1 MYERKYII
9 EEIIYDLNLIKL
21 NIKSFS
27 KLNLYDLNIY
37 SEDFF
42 CKLLNIINNLNLKNL
57 NIKDK
62 NTVAIDLGDREQ
74 GKCYQ
79 ITSSNENSKIKNT
92 IQKFEEYNLYNQY
105 KELFI
110 LILNDKKNYRTPFQ
124 TNGKYQFQNNNIL
137 DFNDLIEIIKS
148 LNSEKILN
156 IYEFIKNNI
165 RFFKSLGLKN
175 NENETIRD
183 CNNILLNIKEDAIEK
198 YNIPIESVK
207 KVLDDFTSRTY
218 CNYEISQEDLKL
230 IYNAT
235 LLFQSITEDKLE
247 ELSHFITIYC
257 DEIKYAVWKFDYYYI
272 RKDRLEIDRY
282 LFENITRI
290 LKNLHTILKSEINL
304 SFSHGNGNY
313 REILGGA
320 YILASISNEKTNDH
334 KIVFLD
340 SSRDT
345 NHGYKFSLGGISEK
359 VENLKQIT
367 FNNEKYIL
375 ANSKKN
381 IYLWN
386 INQSNSNPININQN
400 GYIISDFEV
409 FEKNKT
415 LHIIAI
421 TECNNILIWK
431 VIEHIVLNISIL
443 QLENN
448 AYVIV
453 NRKGRNK
460 LINNCRYSKSIYKY
474 NIETNA
480 IDEKYTIPKEYHKI
494 ASLAIHPTKSQITFS
509 FCIPDTSDPF
519 ELKYRVFEFENIA
532 VFDLIKEKEI
542 FREHEEG
549 HYLHKIEYIDKKE
562 NTYLIVYD
570 PDGCGHNLQPL
581 IKKWK
586 ENSNRY
592 ILDYI
597 YDSYPI
603 EKNDLLNNL
612 KLVGNQIFFYKCT
625 VDEEYNKINEIMK
638 ISNNKEKSFYKLNEG
653 YVVND
658 LVELNLE

>member
-1 MYERKYII
+1 MYERKDII

-27 KLNLYDLNIY
+27 KLNLYDLNKY

-42 CKLLNIINNLNLKNL
+42 CKLLNIINDLHLKNL
-57 NIKDK
+57 NIKDR
-62 NTVAIDLGDREQ
+62 NIVAIDLGDLEQ
-74 GKCYQ
+74 GICYQ
-79 ITSSNENSKIKNT
+79 ITSTSENTKIKNT
-92 IQKFEEYNLYNQY
+92 IQKFEKYNLYNQY
-105 KELFI
+105 KQLFI
-110 LILNDKKNYRTPFQ
+110 LILNDKRNYRTSFQ
-124 TNGKYQFQNNNIL
+124 TNGKYQFQNKNIL

-148 LNSEKILN
+148 LNSGKILN

-175 NENETIRD
+175 NKKEIITD
-183 CNNILLNIKEDAIEK
+183 SNNILLNIKEDAIEK

-207 KVLDDFTSRTY
+207 KVLDDFTSRLY

-247 ELSHFITIYC
+247 ELSHFITIYR
-257 DEIKYAVWKFDYYYI
+257 DEIKYAVWKFDYYYR

-290 LKNLHTILKSEINL
+290 LKNLHIILKSEINL
-304 SFSHGNGNY
+304 SFSHSNGNY
-313 REILGGA
+313 QEIRGGS

-345 NHGYKFSLGGISEK
+345 NFGYKFSLGGISEK

-409 FEKNKT
+409 FENNRA
-415 LHIIAI
+415 LQIVAI
-421 TECNNILIWK
+421 TKCNNILVWK

-443 QLENN
+443 TLKNS
-448 AYVIV
+448 AYVIL
-453 NRKGRNK
+453 NKNGKNK
-460 LINNCRYSKSIYKY
+460 LINNDIYSKSIYKY
-474 NIETNA
+474 NIETNT
-480 IDEKYTIPKEYHKI
+480 IDENYTIPNKYHRI
-494 ASLAIHPTKSQITFS
+494 RSLAIHPTKNQISFS
-509 FCIPDTSDPF
+509 FTIPDTTDPF
-519 ELKYRVFEFENIA
+519 ELKCRVFEFENIT
-532 VFDLIKEKEI
+532 VFDLEKKEEI
-542 FREHEEG
+542 FREHEKG
-549 HYLHKIEYIDKKE
+549 HFLHKIEYIEEKE

-570 PDGCGHNLQPL
+570 RDGCGHNLQPL
-581 IKKWK
+581 VKKWK

-592 ILDYI
+592 VLDYI

-603 EKNDLLNNL
+603 ERNYLLNNL
-612 KLVGNQIFFYKCT
+612 KLVGNQIFFYICT
-625 VDEEYNKINEIMK
+625 VDDEYNNINEIVK
-638 ISNNKEKSFYKLNEG
+638 ISNSKEKSFYKLNEK

-658 LVELNLE
+658 LAELNLE

>member
-1 MYERKYII
+1 MYERKDII

-21 NIKSFS
+21 NIKSFT
-27 KLNLYDLNIY
+27 KLDLYDLNKY

-42 CKLLNIINNLNLKNL
+42 CKLLNIINDLHLKNL
-57 NIKDK
+57 NIKDR
-62 NTVAIDLGDREQ
+62 NIVAIDLGDLEQ
-74 GKCYQ
+74 GICYQ
-79 ITSSNENSKIKNT
+79 ITSTSENTKIKNT
-92 IQKFEEYNLYNQY
+92 IQKFEKYNLCSKYN
-105 KELFI
+105 KLFI
-110 LILNDKKNYRTPFQ
+110 LILNDKKNYKTAFQ
-124 TNGKYQFQNNNIL
+124 TNGKYQFQNDHIL
-137 DFNDLIEIIKS
+137 DLNDLIKIIKS
-148 LNSEKILN
+148 LDSEKIFN

-175 NENETIRD
+175 NKKEVIAD

-207 KVLDDFTSRTY
+207 KVLDDFTSRLY

-257 DEIKYAVWKFDYYYI
+257 NEIKYAVWKFDYYYR

-304 SFSHGNGNY
+304 SFSHSNGNY
-313 REILGGA
+313 QEILGGA

-345 NHGYKFSLGGISEK
+345 NFGYKFSLGGISEK
-359 VENLKQIT
+359 VENLRQIT

-386 INQSNSNPININQN
+386 INQSNSNPININKN

-409 FEKNKT
+409 FEKNRT
-415 LHIIAI
+415 LHILAV
-421 TECNNILIWK
+421 TESNTILVWK
-431 VIEHIVLNISIL
+431 VIEHLVLNSAIL
-443 QLENN
+443 ELENS
-448 AYVIV
+448 AYVFV
-453 NRKGRNK
+453 NSKGRNK
-460 LINNCRYSKSIYKY
+460 LINNDRYSKSMYKY
-474 NIETNA
+474 NIETDS
-480 IDEKYTIPKEYHKI
+480 IDENYTIPNEYHRI
-494 ASLAIHPTKSQITFS
+494 RSLAIHPSKSQITFS
-509 FCIPDTSDPF
+509 FCIPDTTDSFDL
-519 ELKYRVFEFENIA
+519 EYRVFPFENIA
-532 VFDLIKEKEI
+532 ILDFENNKEI
-542 FREHEEG
+542 FREQLSG
-549 HYLHKIEYIDKKE
+549 HFLHKIEYREEKE

-570 PDGCGHNLQPL
+570 QDGCGYNLQPL
-581 IKKWK
+581 VKKWK
-586 ENSNRY
+586 ENLNRY
-592 ILDYI
+592 VLDYM

-603 EKNDLLNNL
+603 EKNHLLNNL

-625 VDEEYNKINEIMK
+625 VDEEYNKINEIIK
-638 ISNNKEKSFYKLNEG
+638 ISNNKEKSFYKLNEC